1 MLKRR
6 AWKPE
11 ISSAAGFL
19 MALPFTAIVL
29 VFVAYPFVTLV
40 EIAFGEPNGFGNIDV
55 YLENGAN
62 MRVLRTTF
70 ALGSIVTILA
80 VGLGAIVA
88 WSMRT
93 TQSKFMKLMLLIAVS
108 LPFWMSSVIKIYA
121 WTVLLQTEG
130 MVNKFLQLI
139 GIIDEPLQLLYNE
152 VAVVIGMV
160 YQLLPWATIPLFAFF
175 SYIDRDLLIAAQ
187 GLGASRL
194 RALRSIL
201 LPLALPGLFATAI
214 IVYVMSIGFYI
225 TPVILG
231 GFTSSFSATLIQ
243 MNIFQFYDITSA
255 AITALS
261 LLIGGMLLIGV
272 GLLLVGRERLR
283 RTLG

>member
-1 MLKRR
+1 
-6 AWKPE
+6 
-11 ISSAAGFL
+11 
-19 MALPFTAIVL
+19 
-29 VFVAYPFVTLV
+29 
-40 EIAFGEPNGFGNIDV
+40 
-55 YLENGAN
+55 
-62 MRVLRTTF
+62 
-70 ALGSIVTILA
+70 
-80 VGLGAIVA
+80 
-88 WSMRT
+88 
-93 TQSKFMKLMLLIAVS
+93 MKTVLLIAVS

-130 MVNKFLQLI
+130 MVNTFLRAI

-201 LPLALPGLFATAI
+201 MPLALPGLFATGI

-261 LLIGGMLLIGV
+261 LLIGGMLLIGI
-272 GLLLVGRERLR
+272 GLLIVGRERLR